1 MSHVIRLEGVTVE
14 RDGIAI
20 LQNLS
25 WTVRTGEHWVL
36 FGPNGA
42 GKTTLLQLLNGY
54 LWPTCGTVEVLGRRL
69 GQVDVRELRRSIALV
84 SDALAGL
91 LNRDLTGLEI
101 IVTGARAHLNL
112 FEPPTTAEVLHAR
125 DLAHLIHAGDLLEK
139 PFSIMSTGERQR
151 ILIARALMA
160 RPGLIILD
168 EPCAGLDLARREELL
183 RTVSAAAHSGTAKA
197 VIFTTHHVEE
207 IAKVF
212 SHALLLSAGT
222 AVAAGPI
229 GHVLTS
235 ANLTR
240 AFGLPVNLIRRHGR
254 LYAHASI

>member
-1 MSHVIRLEGVTVE
+1 LSDVIRLEGVTVE
-14 RDGIAI
+14 RDGTAI

-25 WTVRTGEHWVL
+25 WTVRAGENWVL

-54 LWPTCGTVEVLGRRL
+54 LWPTRGTVEVLGRRL

-84 SDALAGL
+84 SDALSGL
-91 LNRDLTGLEI
+91 LNRDLNGLEV

-112 FEPPTTAEVLHAR
+112 FEPLTTAETLHAR
-125 DLAHLIHAGDLLEK
+125 DLARLIHAGDLLEK
-139 PFSIMSTGERQR
+139 SFSVMSTGERQR

-160 RPGLIILD
+160 RPRLVILD

-183 RTVSAAAHSGTAKA
+183 RTVTAAARSGTTKS

-207 IAKVF
+207 IAGVF
-212 SHALLLSAGT
+212 THALLLSAGT

-229 GHVLTS
+229 NRVLTS